1 MKSTVSPKPAEIDRH
16 WYLVDAA
23 GVPVGRL
30 SSTIAKLILGKGKSI
45 WAPHVDCGDF
55 VIVVN
60 AEKAVLTGAKE
71 RAKVYYRHTTQ
82 KPGSLKSPR
91 RLRGARASTRRA
103 WSRARSS
110 ACCRRPSSAGSC
122 ARSSRSTPAAQHP
135 HQAQKP
141 TVLDL
146 AAVKM

>member
-1 MKSTVSPKPAEIDRH
+1 MKTTQSPKPAEIERQ
-16 WYLVDAA
+16 WWVVDGT

-30 SSTIAKLILGKGKSI
+30 STRIARVILGKGKPI

-60 AEKAVLTGAKE
+60 ADKVVLTGGKE
-71 RAKVYYRHTTQ
+71 RAKTYYRHTTT

-91 RLRGARASTRRA
+91 AFEVREKHPERLVE
-103 WSRARSS
+103 S
-110 ACCRRPSSAGSC
+110 AVFGMLPKTKLGRKLRKKLKVY
-122 ARSSRSTPAAQHP
+122 AAAEPP

-141 TVLDL
+141 QPL
-146 AAVKM
+146 AVA

>member
-1 MKSTVSPKPAEIDRH
+1 MKSTLSPKPAEIEHR
-16 WYLVDAA
+16 WWVVDAA

-30 SSTIAKLILGKGKSI
+30 STRVARLILGKGKSN

-60 AEKAVLTGAKE
+60 ADKVALTGAKE
-71 RAKVYYRHTTQ
+71 RDKTYYRHTTQ

-91 RLRGARASTRRA
+91 AFEVREKHPIRLVE
-103 WSRARSS
+103 S
-110 ACCRRPSSAGSC
+110 AVFGMLPKSKLGRKLRKKLKVYPG
-122 ARSSRSTPAAQHP
+122 PEHP

-141 TVLDL
+141 TPLESAD
-146 AAVKM
+146 AAA

>member
-30 SSTIAKLILGKGKSI
+30 SPTIAKLILGKGKSF

-71 RAKVYYRHTTQ
+71 KAKVYYRHTTQ
-82 KPGSLKSPR
+82 KPGSLKSPAAFEVR
-91 RLRGARASTRRA
+91 DKHPARLVE
-103 WSRARSS
+103 S
-110 ACCRRPSSAGSC
+110 AVFGMLPKTKLGRKLRKKLKVYAGG
-122 ARSSRSTPAAQHP
+122 QHP
-135 HQAQKP
+135 HHAQKP

-146 AAVKM
+146 ATVKM